1 MRYRRL
7 GSSGLEVST
16 LCLGTMTFGEVSAD
30 SFMHKVGCSE
40 EEAHRILDRAVDA
53 GVNFI
58 DTADVYGNDGLIE
71 KVVGR
76 WLRRSG
82 RRDELVLATKCRF
95 RTRPGP
101 NGTGASR
108 KHVMEAVEA
117 SLGRLQTDYVDLY
130 QIHMQDVAV
139 PEEETLRALD
149 DLVRQGKVRYVG
161 GSNYAAYRMVE
172 SLFTSR
178 EQRLE
183 RFVSMQMQYSLAER
197 GIEREHVPA
206 CEKLGVGILSWS
218 PLAGGL
224 LTGKFRRGEAPPPGT
239 RMEKWRDRLASFD
252 SERNWALVDAIRAVA
267 GELGTTPSAISLAWV
282 VSRPAVSS
290 AIFGAR
296 SVEQLEGNLAA
307 ADLTLPAEALARLDE
322 VSAVAPGYPYDFMK
336 RIDGRW

>member
-76 WLRRSG
+76 WLRRFG

-161 GSNYAAYRMVE
+161 GSNYAAYRMME

-224 LTGKFRRGEAPPPGT
+224 LTGKFRKGEAPPPGT
-239 RMEKWRDRLASFD
+239 RMEKWRDRLVSFD
-252 SERNWALVDAIRAVA
+252 SERNWALVDTIRAVA

-307 ADLTLPAEALARLDE
+307 ADLTLPAETLARLDE